1 MVVVFK
7 LETGPDTAGYHKK
20 CWDQILP
27 GIAEICSNAISAVFQ
42 CVPTFSLVKRMQF
55 VDIVLSWYYP
65 KDVVA
70 SSC

>member
-7 LETGPDTAGYHKK
+7 LETVTGPDTVGYHKK

-27 GIAEICSNAISAVFQ
+27 GIAEVCSNAKVSAVFQ

-55 VDIVLSWYYP
+55 VDIVL
-65 KDVVA
+65 
-70 SSC
+70 